1 MRDTVSSS
9 LPLSTHLNKN
19 SPYLSYFPE
28 YSLCYLFSNLP
39 RGVLIPLRSILVI
52 DLGRRWAG
60 PPPQTSNSPWPAPFS
75 QMTAAAAPD
84 AVSFTGGETES
95 ISFLSI
101 AEDGEE
107 TANPTRFK
115 GHAWLRRLVY
125 AYIAFHAVMVSIWE
139 NYEQLFPFQKVVI
152 AFGVYWTTCRI
163 CKTCYPCSSMLYTD
177 LASLSSPWA
186 LFYTRCDRNKV
197 SQRERQINSK
207 ISTSKIRENAPTI
220 RGKPKK

>member
-28 YSLCYLFSNLP
+28 YSLCSLFPNLP
-39 RGVLIPLRSILVI
+39 RGVLIPLRSLLVI

-60 PPPQTSNSPWPAPFS
+60 PPPQTSNSPRPAPFS

-84 AVSFTGGETES
+84 AVSFTGGETDS
-95 ISFLSI
+95 ISFLST

-139 NYEQLFPFQKVVI
+139 NYEQLFPFQKLVI

-163 CKTCYPCSSMLYTD
+163 CKTCYPCSSMLYPN

-197 SQRERQINSK
+197 REAHKQQDLNFQNTGERSN
-207 ISTSKIRENAPTI
+207 N
-220 RGKPKK
+220 